1 VTFLSPL
8 LLFGLAALAVPILLH
23 LLRRRETRS
32 LDFPALRYLTR
43 TTREQARVIR
53 LRQLLLLALRV
64 TALALLVLAA
74 ARMVL
79 PIGGRDHPPAGLA
92 LVIDNGIASGAITG
106 DARVLDV
113 HLARA
118 AEALQRAGERDLVWI
133 VAAGEPWAPVLP
145 ATPTEAREALLR
157 LTPTHVTPDL
167 PGALERAAAL
177 LEAGAP
183 ELREIILISEL
194 RENTITEVG
203 AGHPPRSIPVRIVEF
218 RGESPP
224 NRGIG
229 HVLVSGGLAPR
240 AGDPGEL
247 LVQLE
252 GEEVGGS
259 TIRAWIDDEL
269 VSAVRAGADGMA
281 ILPFPSVDP
290 GWVRGRVEIDPDDL
304 RADDVAHFAF
314 RAIAPPA
321 VETVGQ
327 IPAYLEDALD
337 VLEDAGRIRR
347 GSGADVDVRF
357 TGAGSPPL
365 PSPREALVLIP
376 PGDPAGIASLN
387 LLLEEVAPGWRYEAV
402 APSPGEGRAFAGGA
416 SLDLLPPLPEVRQAH
431 RVTSIGTEAD
441 PTGTVLLSL
450 SDGLPWLLRIDS
462 GSLPVL
468 ALASPLT
475 LAATDLP
482 ASAAMIPLVD
492 LLTTAGSA
500 GTSVTSWRAGTPLPV
515 PAGTASIRT
524 PDGTRSPHSG
534 TSLLPRTGVSGIYE
548 FLDADG
554 GTLALAGVTAVT
566 PGGTARLTADAAVAR
581 IASGWDRAV
590 PADRWPD
597 SVLEGR
603 RGREVWRPLIALLLL
618 VLVAEG
624 WLAAWGGGTRAAT
637 GSGSVPRPG
646 HRSTPGQ
653 GSTEEAGQRT

>member
-8 LLFGLAALAVPILLH
+8 LLLGLAALAVPILLH

-43 TTREQARVIR
+43 TTREQARIIR

-64 TALALLVLAA
+64 AALVLLMFAA
-74 ARMVL
+74 AQMVL
-79 PIGGRDHPPAGLA
+79 PIGGSDHPPAGLA
-92 LVIDNGIASGAITG
+92 LVIDNGIGSGAISG
-106 DARVLDV
+106 DSRVLDV

-118 AEALQRAGERDLVWI
+118 VEALERTGERDLVWI
-133 VAAGEPWAPVLP
+133 VAAGEPWAPVFPVSP
-145 ATPTEAREALLR
+145 AEAREALLR
-157 LTPTHVTPDL
+157 LSPTHVTPDL

-183 ELREIILISEL
+183 ELREIVLISEL
-194 RENTITEVG
+194 RANTIEAG
-203 AGHPPRSIPVRIVEF
+203 ATGQPPRSTPVRVVEF
-218 RGESPP
+218 RGALPL

-229 HVLVSGGLAPR
+229 TVLVSGGLAPR

-252 GEEVGGS
+252 GDGVGES
-259 TIRAWIDDEL
+259 TVRAWVDDQL
-269 VSAVRAGADGMA
+269 VSAVRAGVDGMA

-290 GWVRGRVEIDPDDL
+290 GWVRGRVEIDADDL
-304 RADDVAHFAF
+304 RADDVAYFAF

-321 VETVGQ
+321 VETAGQ
-327 IPAYLEDALD
+327 IPAYLEDALA

-347 GSGADVDVRF
+347 GSGAEVDVRF
-357 TGAGSPPL
+357 IGAGAPPS
-365 PSPREALVLIP
+365 PSPREAIVLVP
-376 PGDPAGIASLN
+376 PGDPAGLPSLN

-402 APSPGEGRAFAGGA
+402 APAAGESRTFAGGV
-416 SLDLLPPLPEVRQAH
+416 SFDLLPPLPGVRQAH
-431 RVTSIGTEAD
+431 RISSIGTEAD
-441 PTGTVLLSL
+441 LPRTELLSL
-450 SDGLPWLLRIDS
+450 SDGLPWLVRIDS
-462 GSLPVL
+462 GPLPVL

-482 ASAAMIPLVD
+482 TSAAMIPLVD

-500 GTSVTSWRAGTPLPV
+500 GSSVTAWRAGAPLPV
-515 PAGTASIRT
+515 PAGTAFVRT
-524 PDGTRSPHSG
+524 PDGTRSSHTG
-534 TSLLPRTGVSGIYE
+534 TSALPRTGISGIYE
-548 FLDADG
+548 FLDAEG
-554 GTLALAGVTAVT
+554 VTLALAGVTAVT
-566 PGGTARLTADAAVAR
+566 PGGAPLLTADEVVTR

-590 PADRWPD
+590 PADPWPE

-624 WLAAWGGGTRAAT
+624 WLAAWGGGPRTAT
-637 GSGSVPRPG
+637 GSDGVPLPG
-646 HRSTPGQ
+646 H
-653 GSTEEAGQRT
+653 GSTKEAGQRT